1 MTWYPTYLRER
12 YGLNITEA
20 GFSTMVTQ
28 IPLLVG
34 SLIGGGIVDAIY
46 RRTQSRRASRQ
57 GVAIVSLLLCAAL
70 VFASYPVQNPKLA
83 IALIAAGA
91 FFAGT
96 AGPSGYT
103 ITIDMGG
110 RHVATLFSTMNMFG
124 NFGALAFPIVV
135 GALIVQTGQWNLV
148 LPLFGVL
155 YLAAAF
161 CWWRLNPDGTVFD
174 QIPATDA
181 R

>member
-1 MTWYPTYLRER
+1 M
-12 YGLNITEA
+12 
-20 GFSTMVTQ
+20 
-28 IPLLVG
+28 
-34 SLIGGGIVDAIY
+34 
-46 RRTQSRRASRQ
+46 
-57 GVAIVSLLLCAAL
+57 
-70 VFASYPVQNPKLA
+70 FASYPVQNAKFA

-135 GALIVQTGQWNLV
+135 GAIIAQTGQWNLV
-148 LPLFGVL
+148 LLLFGAL
-155 YLAAAF
+155 YIAAAF
-161 CWWRLNPDGTVFD
+161 CWWRLNPDGTVLE
-174 QIPATDA
+174 QVPDA
-181 R
+181 NTR